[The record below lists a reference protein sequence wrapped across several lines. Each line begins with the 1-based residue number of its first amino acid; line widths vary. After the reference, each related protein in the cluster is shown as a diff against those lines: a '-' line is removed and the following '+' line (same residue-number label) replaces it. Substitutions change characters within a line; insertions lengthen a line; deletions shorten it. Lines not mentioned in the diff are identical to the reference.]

1 MEKRGCVE
9 MNAATFQSFYL
20 LLKKTKPP
28 VGLLSAAVSVSV
40 IQALAALAI
49 PWFLK
54 TLIDGFTVDRL
65 TPQLISLFVIVF
77 VVQVVANALS
87 IYWLQIVGQRIVANL
102 RTLLW
107 KHLLT
112 LSIPF
117 YDETKSGELVSRLN
131 SDATTLQQLLSEQLV
146 RLLTSLVSIIGAIT
160 ILFFLDWQMTL
171 VMVIAVPVTLLII
184 IPLVRKLHKISRETQ
199 KELAGLSGFF
209 AEMLGEVRLVKSQA
223 TESYELDRG
232 KTRIEN
238 LYGYGVKE
246 GRIQALLLPIFN
258 VTLTTMLIL
267 IIGFGAYRVATN
279 QITAGELVAFSLY
292 LFQIMTPLVTMTEF
306 ITKLQKARGATE
318 RIIELLDE
326 TPEAPGALV
335 APRPFTDVTV
345 DHLSFGYNE
354 TPILQDVSFT
364 LPRGKTT
371 AIVGPSGSGKTTLFA
386 ILERFYQPTSG
397 QIRLGDQSIT
407 DLTLSSWRQAI
418 GYVAQDS
425 PVLSGTIRDN
435 LIYGLA
441 EDVSEDKIR
450 EAARMANADTF
461 IERFPEGYA
470 TEIGERGVKL
480 SGGQRQRIA
489 IARALLRDPEILLLD
504 EATSSLDSES
514 ERVVQEALERLM
526 VGRTTF
532 VIAHRL
538 ATVRHADQI
547 IVLEDGRISGIGT
560 HDRLVVDNPLYN
572 KLVTQQFIGTE
583 RARGNHV

>member
-1 MEKRGCVE
+1 

>member
-1 MEKRGCVE
+1 

-223 TESYELDRG
+223 TEPYELYRG

-397 QIRLGDQSIT
+397 QIRLGDQSIA

-450 EAARMANADTF
+450 EAARMANTDTF

>member
-1 MEKRGCVE
+1 

-354 TPILQDVSFT
+354 TPILLDVSFT

>member
-1 MEKRGCVE
+1 

-223 TESYELDRG
+223 TEPYELDRG

-397 QIRLGDQSIT
+397 QIRLGDQSIS

-435 LIYGLA
+435 LVYGLA
-441 EDVSEDKIR
+441 DDVSEDKIR

-560 HDRLVVDNPLYN
+560 HDRLVVDNSLYN

>member
-1 MEKRGCVE
+1 

-223 TESYELDRG
+223 TEDYELGRG

-326 TPEAPGALV
+326 TPESPGQLD

-345 DHLSFGYNE
+345 ERLSFGYNE

-364 LPRGKTT
+364 LSRGKTT

-386 ILERFYQPTSG
+386 LLERFYQPTSG
-397 QIRLGDQSIT
+397 QIRLGHHPIS

-435 LIYGLA
+435 LVYGLA
-441 EDVSEDKIR
+441 EDVSEERIR
-450 EAARMANADTF
+450 DAARMANADTF
-461 IERFPEGYA
+461 IEEFSEGYE

-489 IARALLRDPEILLLD
+489 IARALLRNPEILLLD

-547 IVLEDGRISGIGT
+547 IVLEKGRISGIGT
-560 HDRLVVDNPLYN
+560 HESLVVDNPLYN

>member
-279 QITAGELVAFSLY
+279 HSTAGELVAFSLY

-397 QIRLGDQSIT
+397 QIRLGDQSIS

>member
-1 MEKRGCVE
+1 

-326 TPEAPGALV
+326 TPEAPGTLV

-397 QIRLGDQSIT
+397 QIRLGDQSIAN
-407 DLTLSSWRQAI
+407 LTLSSWRQAI

-435 LIYGLA
+435 LVYGLA

>member
-1 MEKRGCVE
+1 

-223 TESYELDRG
+223 TEPYELNRG

-318 RIIELLDE
+318 RIIEL
-326 TPEAPGALV
+326 
-335 APRPFTDVTV
+335 
-345 DHLSFGYNE
+345 
-354 TPILQDVSFT
+354 
-364 LPRGKTT
+364 
-371 AIVGPSGSGKTTLFA
+371 
-386 ILERFYQPTSG
+386 
-397 QIRLGDQSIT
+397 
-407 DLTLSSWRQAI
+407 
-418 GYVAQDS
+418 
-425 PVLSGTIRDN
+425 
-435 LIYGLA
+435 
-441 EDVSEDKIR
+441 
-450 EAARMANADTF
+450 
-461 IERFPEGYA
+461 
-470 TEIGERGVKL
+470 
-480 SGGQRQRIA
+480 
-489 IARALLRDPEILLLD
+489 
-504 EATSSLDSES
+504 
-514 ERVVQEALERLM
+514 
-526 VGRTTF
+526 
-532 VIAHRL
+532 
-538 ATVRHADQI
+538 
-547 IVLEDGRISGIGT
+547 
-560 HDRLVVDNPLYN
+560 
-572 KLVTQQFIGTE
+572 
-583 RARGNHV
+583 

>member
-1 MEKRGCVE
+1 

-223 TESYELDRG
+223 TESYELNRG

-326 TPEAPGALV
+326 TPEAPGQLDAS
-335 APRPFTDVTV
+335 RPFTDVTV
-345 DHLSFGYNE
+345 DQLSFGYNE

-397 QIRLGDQSIT
+397 QIRLGDQSIS

-435 LIYGLA
+435 LVYGLTD
-441 EDVSEDKIR
+441 DVSEDKIR

-461 IERFPEGYA
+461 IEEFSEGYE

-547 IVLEDGRISGIGT
+547 IVLEKGRISGIGT
-560 HDRLVVDNPLYN
+560 HESLVDDNPLYN

>member
-1 MEKRGCVE
+1 

-397 QIRLGDQSIT
+397 QIRLGDQPIA

-435 LIYGLA
+435 LVYGLA

>member
-1 MEKRGCVE
+1 

-397 QIRLGDQSIT
+397 QIRLGDQSIS

-435 LIYGLA
+435 LVYGLSK
-441 EDVSEDKIR
+441 DVSEDKIR

-489 IARALLRDPEILLLD
+489 IARALLRNPEILLLD

>member
-1 MEKRGCVE
+1 

-354 TPILQDVSFT
+354 TPILLDVSFT

-560 HDRLVVDNPLYN
+560 HDRLVVVNPLYN

>member
-1 MEKRGCVE
+1 

-397 QIRLGDQSIT
+397 QVRLGDQPIA

-435 LIYGLA
+435 LVYGLA